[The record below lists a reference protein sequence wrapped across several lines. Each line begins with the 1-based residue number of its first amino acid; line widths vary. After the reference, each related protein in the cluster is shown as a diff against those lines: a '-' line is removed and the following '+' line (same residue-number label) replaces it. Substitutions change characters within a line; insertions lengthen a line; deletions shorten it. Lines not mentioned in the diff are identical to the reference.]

1 MVVGEETCDDCGG
14 SGYDCGSLSPMDTED
29 CPTCHGNGKQI
40 VARNYLAEALRIA
53 AGKSSM
59 LAQREHLQAVVQ
71 HCPSLVG
78 ALIAKAEIR

>member
-1 MVVGEETCDDCGG
+1 
-14 SGYDCGSLSPMDTED
+14 MDTED